1 MDWLNYHHL
10 RYFWTV
16 VKEGSITRASRLLH
30 VSQPSISAQL
40 RLLERSLGERLL
52 QKHGRQLQ
60 PTDMGRLVQVYAE
73 QIFGLGREL
82 LDAVRD
88 RPTGRPLRL
97 QVGIADIVPKQLAAH
112 LLAPARRLDVP
123 VRLVVREDQPERL
136 LAALSTFDLD
146 LVISEAPPRG
156 HKVKVFQ
163 HELGQ
168 SRVGVFGDKLL
179 AAKARK
185 RFPAGLGELP
195 FLLPLEHSE
204 LRRDVD
210 DWLRGQDLRLLVV
223 GEFED
228 AALLQTVAGEGAGLM
243 FAPTVLRQDLRRQHR
258 LELVGELDGV
268 AARYFGMTV
277 ERRIAHPAAAAILQA
292 ARHEVFGAA
301 D

>member
-1 MDWLNYHHL
+1 M
-10 RYFWTV
+10 
-16 VKEGSITRASRLLH
+16 
-30 VSQPSISAQL
+30 
-40 RLLERSLGERLL
+40 
-52 QKHGRQLQ
+52 
-60 PTDMGRLVQVYAE
+60 VQVYAE

-88 RPTGRPLRL
+88 RPTGQPLRL
-97 QVGIADIVPKQLAAH
+97 QVGIADMVPKQLASR
-112 LLAPARRLDVP
+112 LLAPARKLEQP

-136 LAALSTFDLD
+136 LAELALFDLD

-156 HKVKVFQ
+156 SRVKVFQ

-168 SRVGVFGDKLL
+168 SGVGVFGNRKL

-185 RFPAGLGELP
+185 GFPAGLESLP

-210 DWLRGQDLRLLVV
+210 DWLRARELQLQVV

-228 AALLQTVAGEGAGLM
+228 AALLQTFAGDGAGLM
-243 FAPTVLRQDLRRQHR
+243 FAPTVLQRDVKRQHG
-258 LELVGELDGV
+258 LELAGALAGV
-268 AARYFGMTV
+268 QVRYFAVTV
-277 ERRIAHPAAAAILQA
+277 ERRITHPAVAAILQA
-292 ARHEVFGAA
+292 ARHEVFAA